1 MKNLLLGLL
10 AFFFSATMSA
20 NSVSNE
26 SPLLSN
32 EFNNNRI
39 ETVAEEAVDCLIAV
53 YESYSLYIEVG
64 EDYIYI
70 EESYSISVFVIC
82 WE

>member
-1 MKNLLLGLL
+1 MKNLLFGLL
-10 AFFFSATMSA
+10 ALLFSATMSA

-26 SPLLSN
+26 STLLSN

-39 ETVAEEAVDCLIAV
+39 ETVAEESVDCLVGVI
-53 YESYSLYIEVG
+53 ERYSLYIEVG

-70 EESYSISVFVIC
+70 EESYSITVFIIC
-82 WE
+82 W